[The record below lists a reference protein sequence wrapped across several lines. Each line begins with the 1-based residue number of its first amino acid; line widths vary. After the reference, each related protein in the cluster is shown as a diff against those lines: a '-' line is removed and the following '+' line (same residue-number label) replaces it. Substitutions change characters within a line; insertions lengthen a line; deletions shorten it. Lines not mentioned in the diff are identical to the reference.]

1 MPLAISHDTLG
12 RAILKPYLIT
22 LLALAFLTGC
32 QESPTGRNQ
41 LALVPD
47 AVMSD
52 MGQDSFE
59 QMKQQNPVVEQPEVN
74 RLVQCITGELL
85 AAARTEYPGAVMP
98 DSWEVVVF
106 DDASPNAFALPGGKI
121 GVHSGLLRLAEN
133 PSQLATVIGHEIA
146 HVLAD
151 HGNERLTQ
159 QLGVQAGML
168 LVGLFTE
175 SEIAEDQ
182 IQQALGIGAQLGL
195 TLPFSR
201 AHEEEADLMG
211 LQIMARAGFEPEQ
224 SVRLWQNMAQAS
236 SGQPLEFL
244 STHPN
249 HDTRIAS
256 LRERL
261 SAARAISETVP
272 ASGCQI

>member
-1 MPLAISHDTLG
+1 
-12 RAILKPYLIT
+12 LKPLI
-22 LLALAFLTGC
+22 LSLAALVFLTGC
-32 QESPTGRNQ
+32 QESPTGRNR

-47 AVMSD
+47 AVLAD
-52 MGQDSFE
+52 MGKESFE
-59 QMKQQNPVVEQPEVN
+59 QMKQQNAVITRPEVN
-74 RLVQCITGELL
+74 RLVQCITEALVS
-85 AAARTEYPGAVMP
+85 AAHTQYPDAPMP
-98 DSWEVVVF
+98 QSWEVAVF
-106 DDASPNAFALPGGKI
+106 DNPTPNAFALPGGKI
-121 GVHSGLLRLAEN
+121 GVHSGLLGIAEN
-133 PSQLATVIGHEIA
+133 ESQLATVIGHEIA
-146 HVLAD
+146 HVLAG

-159 QLGVQAGML
+159 ELGLQAGML

-211 LQIMARAGFEPEQ
+211 LDIMARAGFEPEQ
-224 SVRLWQNMAQAS
+224 SVRLWQNMAKAS
-236 SGQPLEFL
+236 GAQPLEFL

-256 LRERL
+256 LQSQL
-261 SAARAISETVP
+261 AAARSVFETVP
-272 ASGCQI
+272 PASCQI

>member
-1 MPLAISHDTLG
+1 MKPLILG
-12 RAILKPYLIT
+12 
-22 LLALAFLTGC
+22 LAALVFLTGC
-32 QESPTGRNQ
+32 QESPTGRNR

-47 AVMSD
+47 TVLAD

-59 QMKQQNPVVEQPEVN
+59 QMKQQNTVITRPDIN
-74 RLVQCITGELL
+74 RLVQCITEALVN
-85 AAARTEYPGAVMP
+85 AAQARYPGAPMP
-98 DSWEVVVF
+98 DSWEIAVF
-106 DDASPNAFALPGGKI
+106 ENATPNAFALPGGKI
-121 GVHSGLLRLAEN
+121 GVHSGLLELAEN
-133 PSQLATVIGHEIA
+133 QAQLATVIGHEIA

-159 QLGVQAGML
+159 ELGLQAGML

-175 SEIAEDQ
+175 SEIAENQ
-182 IQQALGIGAQLGL
+182 IQQALGIGAQLGI

-211 LQIMARAGFEPEQ
+211 LEIMARAGFEPGQ

-236 SGQPLEFL
+236 GAQPLEFL

-256 LRERL
+256 LQNQLET
-261 SAARAISETVP
+261 ARSVFETVP
-272 ASGCQI
+272 PADCQI

>member
-1 MPLAISHDTLG
+1 MKLLMIP
-12 RAILKPYLIT
+12 
-22 LLALAFLTGC
+22 LLAMALLTGC
-32 QESPTGRNQ
+32 QESPTGRNR

-47 AVMSD
+47 AVMAD

-59 QMKQQNPVVEQPEVN
+59 QMKQQNTVVTRPEVN
-74 RLVQCITGELL
+74 RLVQCITGELV
-85 AAARTEYPGAVMP
+85 AAARTEYPQAPVP
-98 DSWEVVVF
+98 ESWEVVVF
-106 DDASPNAFALPGGKI
+106 EASSPNAFALPGGKI
-121 GVHSGLLRLAEN
+121 GVHTGLLRITEN

-211 LQIMARAGFEPEQ
+211 LSIMARAGFKPGE
-224 SVRLWQNMAQAS
+224 SVQLWQNMAQAS
-236 SGQPLEFL
+236 GTQPLEFL

-249 HDTRIAS
+249 HDTRIAA
-256 LRERL
+256 LRNQLE
-261 SAARAISETVP
+261 AARAISETVP
-272 ASGCQI
+272 PAKCQI

>member
-1 MPLAISHDTLG
+1 MKSLLL
-12 RAILKPYLIT
+12 ILVT
-22 LLALAFLTGC
+22 VTFLTGC
-32 QESPTGRNQ
+32 QESPTGRNR

-47 AVMSD
+47 AVLAD

-59 QMKQQNPVVEQPEVN
+59 QMKQQNTVITRPDIN
-74 RLVQCITGELL
+74 RLVQCITEALVS
-85 AAARTEYPGAVMP
+85 AAQARYPGAPMP
-98 DSWEVVVF
+98 QSWEIAVF
-106 DDASPNAFALPGGKI
+106 ENATPNAFALPGGKI
-121 GVHSGLLRLAEN
+121 GVHSGLLELAEN
-133 PSQLATVIGHEIA
+133 QAQLATVIGHEIA

-159 QLGVQAGML
+159 ELGLQAEML

-175 SEIAEDQ
+175 SEIAENQ
-182 IQQALGIGAQLGL
+182 IQQALGIGAQLGI

-211 LQIMARAGFEPEQ
+211 LEIMARAGFEPGQ

-236 SGQPLEFL
+236 GAQPLEFL

-256 LRERL
+256 LQNQLET
-261 SAARAISETVP
+261 ARSVFETVP
-272 ASGCQI
+272 PANCQI

>member
-1 MPLAISHDTLG
+1 MRTLAFTV
-12 RAILKPYLIT
+12 LIVT
-22 LLALAFLTGC
+22 FLTGC
-32 QESPTGRNQ
+32 QESPTGRNR

-47 AVMSD
+47 AVLAD

-59 QMKQQNPVVEQPEVN
+59 KMKQQNPVIKRPDVN
-74 RLVQCITGELL
+74 RLVQCITEALVS
-85 AAARTEYPGAVMP
+85 AAQAEYPEAPMP
-98 DSWEVVVF
+98 QSWEVAVF
-106 DDASPNAFALPGGKI
+106 DNPTPNAFALPGGKI
-121 GVHSGLLRLAEN
+121 GVHSGLLQLAEN
-133 PSQLATVIGHEIA
+133 QSQMATVIGHEIA

-159 QLGVQAGML
+159 QLGLQAGML

-182 IQQALGIGAQLGL
+182 IQQALGIGAQLGI

-211 LQIMARAGFEPEQ
+211 LDIMARAGFEPEQ
-224 SVRLWQNMAQAS
+224 SVRLWQNMAKAS
-236 SGQPLEFL
+236 GAQPLEFL

-256 LRERL
+256 LK
-261 SAARAISETVP
+261 SQVAAARSVFETVP
-272 ASGCQI
+272 PASCQI

>member
-1 MPLAISHDTLG
+1 MKPLILG
-12 RAILKPYLIT
+12 
-22 LLALAFLTGC
+22 LAALVFLTGC
-32 QESPTGRNQ
+32 QESPTGRNR

-47 AVMSD
+47 TVLAD

-59 QMKQQNPVVEQPEVN
+59 QMKQQNTVITRPDIN
-74 RLVQCITGELL
+74 RLVQCITEALVS
-85 AAARTEYPGAVMP
+85 AAQARYPGAPMP
-98 DSWEVVVF
+98 DSWEIAVF
-106 DDASPNAFALPGGKI
+106 ENATPNAFALPGGKI
-121 GVHSGLLRLAEN
+121 GVHSGLLELAEN
-133 PSQLATVIGHEIA
+133 QAQLATVIGHEIA

-159 QLGVQAGML
+159 ELGLQAGML

-175 SEIAEDQ
+175 SEIAENQ
-182 IQQALGIGAQLGL
+182 IQQALGIGAQLGI

-211 LQIMARAGFEPEQ
+211 LEIMARAGFEPGQ

-236 SGQPLEFL
+236 GAQPLEFL

-256 LRERL
+256 LQNQLET
-261 SAARAISETVP
+261 ARSVFETVP
-272 ASGCQI
+272 PADCQI

>member
-1 MPLAISHDTLG
+1 MKSLLL
-12 RAILKPYLIT
+12 ILVTVI
-22 LLALAFLTGC
+22 FLTGC
-32 QESPTGRNQ
+32 QESPTGRNR

-47 AVMSD
+47 AVLAD

-59 QMKQQNPVVEQPEVN
+59 QMKQQNAVITRPDIN
-74 RLVQCITGELL
+74 RLVQCITEALVS
-85 AAARTEYPGAVMP
+85 AAHARYPDAPMP
-98 DSWEVVVF
+98 QSWEIAVF
-106 DDASPNAFALPGGKI
+106 ENATPNAFALPGGKI
-121 GVHSGLLRLAEN
+121 GVHSGLLELAEN
-133 PSQLATVIGHEIA
+133 QAQLATVIGHEIA

-159 QLGVQAGML
+159 ELGLQAGML

-175 SEIAEDQ
+175 SEIAENQ
-182 IQQALGIGAQLGL
+182 IQQALGIGAQLGI

-211 LQIMARAGFEPEQ
+211 LEIMARAGFEPGQ

-236 SGQPLEFL
+236 GAQPLEFL

-256 LRERL
+256 LQNQLET
-261 SAARAISETVP
+261 ARSVFETVP
-272 ASGCQI
+272 PADCQI

>member
-1 MPLAISHDTLG
+1 MRTLAFSLVAVI
-12 RAILKPYLIT
+12 
-22 LLALAFLTGC
+22 FLTGC
-32 QESPTGRNQ
+32 QESPTGRNRV
-41 LALVPD
+41 ALVPD
-47 AVMSD
+47 AVLAD

-59 QMKQQNPVVEQPEVN
+59 QMKQQNTLISRPDIN
-74 RLVQCITGELL
+74 RLVQCITEALVS
-85 AAARTEYPGAVMP
+85 AAQARYPETPMP
-98 DSWEVVVF
+98 QSWEIAVF
-106 DDASPNAFALPGGKI
+106 ENATPNAFALPGGKI
-121 GVHSGLLRLAEN
+121 GVHSGLLELAEN
-133 PSQLATVIGHEIA
+133 QAQLATVIGHEIA

-159 QLGVQAGML
+159 ELGLQAGML

-182 IQQALGIGAQLGL
+182 IQQALGIGAQLGI

-211 LQIMARAGFEPEQ
+211 LEIMAQAGFEPGQ

-236 SGQPLEFL
+236 GAQPLEFL

-256 LRERL
+256 LQNQL
-261 SAARAISETVP
+261 PAARSVFETVP
-272 ASGCQI
+272 PANCQI

>member
-1 MPLAISHDTLG
+1 LKSLLL
-12 RAILKPYLIT
+12 ILVT
-22 LLALAFLTGC
+22 VTFLTGC
-32 QESPTGRNQ
+32 QESPTGRNR

-47 AVMSD
+47 AVLAD

-59 QMKQQNPVVEQPEVN
+59 QMKQQNPVITRPDVN
-74 RLVQCITGELL
+74 RLVQCITEALVS
-85 AAARTEYPGAVMP
+85 AAQTEYPGAPMP
-98 DSWEVVVF
+98 QSWEVAVF
-106 DDASPNAFALPGGKI
+106 ENPTPNAFALPGGRI
-121 GVHSGLLRLAEN
+121 GVHSGLLQLAEN
-133 PSQLATVIGHEIA
+133 QAQLATVIGHEIA

-159 QLGVQAGML
+159 QLGLQAGML

-175 SEIAEDQ
+175 SEIAEEQ
-182 IQQALGIGAQLGL
+182 IQQALGIGAQLGI

-211 LQIMARAGFEPEQ
+211 LAIMAQAGFEPDQ

-236 SGQPLEFL
+236 GSQPLEFL

-249 HDTRIAS
+249 HDTRIVS
-256 LRERL
+256 LQGQL
-261 SAARAISETVP
+261 AAARLVFEKVP
-272 ASGCQI
+272 PANCKI

>member
-1 MPLAISHDTLG
+1 LRT
-12 RAILKPYLIT
+12 
-22 LLALAFLTGC
+22 LALTVLIVTFLTGC
-32 QESPTGRNQ
+32 QESPTGRNR
-41 LALVPD
+41 LALVPE
-47 AVMSD
+47 AVLAD

-59 QMKQQNPVVEQPEVN
+59 QMKQQNAVITRPDIN
-74 RLVQCITGELL
+74 RFVQCITEALVS
-85 AAARTEYPGAVMP
+85 AAHTRYPDAPMP
-98 DSWEVVVF
+98 ESWEVAVF
-106 DDASPNAFALPGGKI
+106 ENATPNAFALPGGKI
-121 GVHSGLLRLAEN
+121 GVHSGLLEIAEN
-133 PSQLATVIGHEIA
+133 QAQLATVIGHEIA

-159 QLGVQAGML
+159 QLGLQAGML

-182 IQQALGIGAQLGL
+182 IQQALGIGAQLGI

-211 LQIMARAGFEPEQ
+211 LEIMAQAGFEPGQ

-236 SGQPLEFL
+236 GAQPLEFL

-256 LRERL
+256 LQNQL
-261 SAARAISETVP
+261 AAARSVFETVP
-272 ASGCQI
+272 PANCQI